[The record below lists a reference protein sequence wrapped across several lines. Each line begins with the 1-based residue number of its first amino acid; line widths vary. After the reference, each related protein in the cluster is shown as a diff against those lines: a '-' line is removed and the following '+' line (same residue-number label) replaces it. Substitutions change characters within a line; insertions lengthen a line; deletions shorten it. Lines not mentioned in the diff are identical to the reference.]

1 MLITFIQ
8 FHQLNDGANV
18 RVLVPKFPEL
28 KNTIVAA
35 TVIDDRTIQ
44 VKYPNFQVS
53 ERGNN
58 AFGGNS
64 MIICYT
70 EKDKTTVLKIGAVVV
85 QADASDASGTITAIQ
100 GQCIVVS
107 LNTGSE
113 PFQTFQKQI
122 SLIGGDDRFIHEMG
136 NAAECTPLDECF
148 MAVSSATKLMVQNL
162 MRLI

>member
-1 MLITFIQ
+1 
-8 FHQLNDGANV
+8 
-18 RVLVPKFPEL
+18 
-28 KNTIVAA
+28 
-35 TVIDDRTIQ
+35 
-44 VKYPNFQVS
+44 
-53 ERGNN
+53 
-58 AFGGNS
+58 

-70 EKDKTTVLKIGAVVV
+70 EKDKATAPKIGAVVV
-85 QADASDASGTITAIQ
+85 QADASDASGTITAIP

-148 MAVSSATKLMVQNL
+148 YGSFKCYKIVLRNL
-162 MRLI
+162 MHLI